1 MITDA
6 CAQCNLCVDVCPISA
21 ISPGDPIYVI
31 NDTCCDFMECVAECP
46 EEAIVPIPDWEEP
59 RRRVRCG
66 GGVMTG
72 SLVTR
77 FVLQDFL
84 AAAAHSYAASAP
96 EQGRTGRLLLL
107 GETSQ
112 VLEGWRSWTDAV
124 RLYADVA
131 YRPEWDAAA
140 ARTAA
145 QFGVAIEQ
153 EFPGDLIPLPAGA
166 EQRHRPVRDLPDSGL
181 SLWHFDPYSVVFRH
195 VARGD
200 EPDYHIVLA
209 YMKYGWIERERDGR
223 APHGASTRIFHGNDR
238 PGPGGVSP

>member
-1 MITDA
+1 
-6 CAQCNLCVDVCPISA
+6 
-21 ISPGDPIYVI
+21 
-31 NDTCCDFMECVAECP
+31 
-46 EEAIVPIPDWEEP
+46 
-59 RRRVRCG
+59 
-66 GGVMTG
+66 MTG

-209 YMKYGWIERERDGR
+209 YMKYGWIEREEMDERLTALLPEFSMETIAQDPAEFRRKYKGLLQMGER
-223 APHGASTRIFHGNDR
+223 LEPGTVHR
-238 PGPGGVSP
+238 PF

>member
-1 MITDA
+1 
-6 CAQCNLCVDVCPISA
+6 
-21 ISPGDPIYVI
+21 
-31 NDTCCDFMECVAECP
+31 
-46 EEAIVPIPDWEEP
+46 
-59 RRRVRCG
+59 
-66 GGVMTG
+66 MTG

-84 AAAAHSYAASAP
+84 AAAAHNYVASAP
-96 EQGRTGRLLLL
+96 EQGRVGRLLLL

-140 ARTAA
+140 ARAAA

-166 EQRHRPVRDLPDSGL
+166 EQRHRLVRDLPDSGL
-181 SLWHFDPYSVVFRH
+181 SLWHFDPYSVAFRH

-209 YMKYGWIERERDGR
+209 YIKYGWIEKEEMDERLTALLPEFSMKTIAQDPAEFRRKYKGLLQMGER
-223 APHGASTRIFHGNDR
+223 LEPGTVHR
-238 PGPGGVSP
+238 PF

>member
-1 MITDA
+1 
-6 CAQCNLCVDVCPISA
+6 
-21 ISPGDPIYVI
+21 
-31 NDTCCDFMECVAECP
+31 
-46 EEAIVPIPDWEEP
+46 
-59 RRRVRCG
+59 
-66 GGVMTG
+66 MTG

-96 EQGRTGRLLLL
+96 EQGLAGRLLLL

-140 ARTAA
+140 VRTAA

-181 SLWHFDPYSVVFRH
+181 SLWHFDPYSVAFRH

-209 YMKYGWIERERDGR
+209 YMKYGWIEREEMDERLTALLPEFSMETIAQDPAEFRRKYKGLLQMGER
-223 APHGASTRIFHGNDR
+223 LEPGTVHR
-238 PGPGGVSP
+238 PF

>member
-1 MITDA
+1 
-6 CAQCNLCVDVCPISA
+6 
-21 ISPGDPIYVI
+21 
-31 NDTCCDFMECVAECP
+31 
-46 EEAIVPIPDWEEP
+46 
-59 RRRVRCG
+59 
-66 GGVMTG
+66 MTG

-84 AAAAHSYAASAP
+84 DAAAHSYAASAP
-96 EQGRTGRLLLL
+96 EQGRAGRLLLL

-131 YRPEWDAAA
+131 HRPEWDAAA

-145 QFGVAIEQ
+145 QFGVAIKQ
-153 EFPGDLIPLPAGA
+153 EFPGDLLPLPAGA
-166 EQRHRPVRDLPDSGL
+166 EQRHRLVRDLADSGL
-181 SLWHFDPYSVVFRH
+181 SLWHFDPYSVAFRH

-209 YMKYGWIERERDGR
+209 YIKYGWIEKEEMDERLTALLPEFSMETIAQDPAEFRRKYKGLLQM
-223 APHGASTRIFHGNDR
+223 GDR
-238 PGPGGVSP
+238 LEPGTVHRPF

>member
-1 MITDA
+1 
-6 CAQCNLCVDVCPISA
+6 
-21 ISPGDPIYVI
+21 
-31 NDTCCDFMECVAECP
+31 
-46 EEAIVPIPDWEEP
+46 
-59 RRRVRCG
+59 
-66 GGVMTG
+66 MTG

-96 EQGRTGRLLLL
+96 EQGRAGRLLLL

-140 ARTAA
+140 VRTAA

-209 YMKYGWIERERDGR
+209 YMKYGWIEREEMDERLTALLPEFSMETIAQDPAEFRRKYKGLLQMGER
-223 APHGASTRIFHGNDR
+223 LEPGTVHR
-238 PGPGGVSP
+238 PF

>member
-1 MITDA
+1 
-6 CAQCNLCVDVCPISA
+6 
-21 ISPGDPIYVI
+21 
-31 NDTCCDFMECVAECP
+31 
-46 EEAIVPIPDWEEP
+46 
-59 RRRVRCG
+59 
-66 GGVMTG
+66 MTG

-96 EQGRTGRLLLL
+96 EQGLAGRLLLL

-124 RLYADVA
+124 RLYADVT

-166 EQRHRPVRDLPDSGL
+166 EQRHRPVRDLPNSGL
-181 SLWHFDPYSVVFRH
+181 SLWHFDPYSVAFRH

-209 YMKYGWIERERDGR
+209 YMKYGWIEREEMDERLTALLPEFSMETIAQDPAEFRRKYKGLLQMGER
-223 APHGASTRIFHGNDR
+223 LEPGTVHR
-238 PGPGGVSP
+238 PF

>member
-1 MITDA
+1 
-6 CAQCNLCVDVCPISA
+6 
-21 ISPGDPIYVI
+21 
-31 NDTCCDFMECVAECP
+31 
-46 EEAIVPIPDWEEP
+46 
-59 RRRVRCG
+59 
-66 GGVMTG
+66 MTG

-181 SLWHFDPYSVVFRH
+181 SLWHFDPYSVAFRH

-209 YMKYGWIERERDGR
+209 YMKYGWIEREEMDERLTALLPDFSMETIAQDPAEFRRKYKGLLQM
-223 APHGASTRIFHGNDR
+223 GDR
-238 PGPGGVSP
+238 LEPGTVHRPF

>member
-1 MITDA
+1 
-6 CAQCNLCVDVCPISA
+6 
-21 ISPGDPIYVI
+21 
-31 NDTCCDFMECVAECP
+31 
-46 EEAIVPIPDWEEP
+46 
-59 RRRVRCG
+59 
-66 GGVMTG
+66 MTG

-166 EQRHRPVRDLPDSGL
+166 EQRHRLVRDLSGSGL
-181 SLWHFDPYSVVFRH
+181 SLWHFDPYSVAFRQ

-209 YMKYGWIERERDGR
+209 YMKYGWIEREEMDERLTALLPDFSMETIAQDPAEFRRKYKGLLQMGER
-223 APHGASTRIFHGNDR
+223 LEPGTVHR
-238 PGPGGVSP
+238 PF

>member
-1 MITDA
+1 
-6 CAQCNLCVDVCPISA
+6 
-21 ISPGDPIYVI
+21 
-31 NDTCCDFMECVAECP
+31 
-46 EEAIVPIPDWEEP
+46 
-59 RRRVRCG
+59 
-66 GGVMTG
+66 MTG

-96 EQGRTGRLLLL
+96 EQGLAGRLLLL

-209 YMKYGWIERERDGR
+209 YMKYGWIEREEMDERLTALLPDFSMETIAQDPAEFRRKYKGLLQM
-223 APHGASTRIFHGNDR
+223 GDR
-238 PGPGGVSP
+238 LEPGTVHRPF

>member
-1 MITDA
+1 
-6 CAQCNLCVDVCPISA
+6 
-21 ISPGDPIYVI
+21 
-31 NDTCCDFMECVAECP
+31 
-46 EEAIVPIPDWEEP
+46 
-59 RRRVRCG
+59 
-66 GGVMTG
+66 MTG

-77 FVLQDFL
+77 FVLQDFVD
-84 AAAAHSYAASAP
+84 AAAHSYAASAP
-96 EQGRTGRLLLL
+96 EQGRAGRLLLL

-112 VLEGWRSWTDAV
+112 VQEGWRSWTDAV

-140 ARTAA
+140 ARAAA

-166 EQRHRPVRDLPDSGL
+166 EQRHRLVRDLPDSGL
-181 SLWHFDPYSVVFRH
+181 SLWHFDPYSVAFRH

-209 YMKYGWIERERDGR
+209 YMKHGWIEKEEMDERLTALLPEFSMETIAQDPAEFRRKYKGLLQMGER
-223 APHGASTRIFHGNDR
+223 LEPGTVHR
-238 PGPGGVSP
+238 PF

>member
-1 MITDA
+1 
-6 CAQCNLCVDVCPISA
+6 
-21 ISPGDPIYVI
+21 
-31 NDTCCDFMECVAECP
+31 
-46 EEAIVPIPDWEEP
+46 
-59 RRRVRCG
+59 
-66 GGVMTG
+66 MTG

-96 EQGRTGRLLLL
+96 EQGLAGRLLLL

-124 RLYADVA
+124 RLYADVT

-209 YMKYGWIERERDGR
+209 YMKYGWIEREEMDERLTALLPEFSMETIAQDPAEFRRKYKGLLQMGER
-223 APHGASTRIFHGNDR
+223 LEPGTVHR
-238 PGPGGVSP
+238 PF

>member
-1 MITDA
+1 
-6 CAQCNLCVDVCPISA
+6 
-21 ISPGDPIYVI
+21 
-31 NDTCCDFMECVAECP
+31 
-46 EEAIVPIPDWEEP
+46 
-59 RRRVRCG
+59 
-66 GGVMTG
+66 MTG

-96 EQGRTGRLLLL
+96 EQGRAGRLLLL

-140 ARTAA
+140 VRTAA

-181 SLWHFDPYSVVFRH
+181 SLWHFDPYSVAFRH

-209 YMKYGWIERERDGR
+209 YMKYGWIEREEMDERLTALLPEFSMETIAQDPAEFRRKYKGLLQMGER
-223 APHGASTRIFHGNDR
+223 LEPGTVHR
-238 PGPGGVSP
+238 PF

>member
-1 MITDA
+1 
-6 CAQCNLCVDVCPISA
+6 
-21 ISPGDPIYVI
+21 
-31 NDTCCDFMECVAECP
+31 
-46 EEAIVPIPDWEEP
+46 
-59 RRRVRCG
+59 
-66 GGVMTG
+66 MTG

-77 FVLQDFL
+77 FVLQDFVD
-84 AAAAHSYAASAP
+84 AAAHSYAASAR
-96 EQGRTGRLLLL
+96 EQGRAGRLLLL

-112 VLEGWRSWTDAV
+112 VQEGWRSWTDAV

-140 ARTAA
+140 ARAAA

-166 EQRHRPVRDLPDSGL
+166 EQRHRLVRDLPDSGL
-181 SLWHFDPYSVVFRH
+181 SLWHFDPYSVAFRH

-209 YMKYGWIERERDGR
+209 YMKHGWIEKEEMDERLTALLPEFSMETIAQDPAEFRRKYKGLLQMGER
-223 APHGASTRIFHGNDR
+223 LEPGTVHR
-238 PGPGGVSP
+238 PF

>member
-1 MITDA
+1 
-6 CAQCNLCVDVCPISA
+6 
-21 ISPGDPIYVI
+21 
-31 NDTCCDFMECVAECP
+31 
-46 EEAIVPIPDWEEP
+46 
-59 RRRVRCG
+59 
-66 GGVMTG
+66 MTG

-96 EQGRTGRLLLL
+96 EQGLAGRLLLL

-209 YMKYGWIERERDGR
+209 YMKYGWIEREEMDERLTALLPEFSMETIAQDPAEFRRKYKGLLQMGER
-223 APHGASTRIFHGNDR
+223 LEPGTVHR
-238 PGPGGVSP
+238 PF

>member
-1 MITDA
+1 
-6 CAQCNLCVDVCPISA
+6 
-21 ISPGDPIYVI
+21 
-31 NDTCCDFMECVAECP
+31 
-46 EEAIVPIPDWEEP
+46 
-59 RRRVRCG
+59 
-66 GGVMTG
+66 MTG

-166 EQRHRPVRDLPDSGL
+166 EQRHRPVRDLPDSRL

-209 YMKYGWIERERDGR
+209 YMKYGWIEREEMDERLTALLPEFSMETIAQDPAEFRRKYKGLLQM
-223 APHGASTRIFHGNDR
+223 GDR
-238 PGPGGVSP
+238 LEPGTVHRPF

>member
-1 MITDA
+1 
-6 CAQCNLCVDVCPISA
+6 
-21 ISPGDPIYVI
+21 
-31 NDTCCDFMECVAECP
+31 
-46 EEAIVPIPDWEEP
+46 
-59 RRRVRCG
+59 
-66 GGVMTG
+66 MTG

-84 AAAAHSYAASAP
+84 AAAAHNYAASAP
-96 EQGRTGRLLLL
+96 EQGRAGRLLLL

-209 YMKYGWIERERDGR
+209 YMKYGWIEREEMDERLTALLPEFSMETIAQDPAEFRRKYKGLLQMGER
-223 APHGASTRIFHGNDR
+223 LEPGTVHR
-238 PGPGGVSP
+238 PF

>member
-1 MITDA
+1 
-6 CAQCNLCVDVCPISA
+6 
-21 ISPGDPIYVI
+21 
-31 NDTCCDFMECVAECP
+31 
-46 EEAIVPIPDWEEP
+46 
-59 RRRVRCG
+59 
-66 GGVMTG
+66 MTG

-153 EFPGDLIPLPAGA
+153 EFPGDLLPLPAGA
-166 EQRHRPVRDLPDSGL
+166 EQRHRLVRDLPDSGL
-181 SLWHFDPYSVVFRH
+181 SLWHFDPYSVAFRH

-209 YMKYGWIERERDGR
+209 YMKYGWIEREEMDERLTALLPDFSMETIAQDPAEFRRKYKGLLQM
-223 APHGASTRIFHGNDR
+223 GDR
-238 PGPGGVSP
+238 LEPGTVHRPF

>member
-1 MITDA
+1 
-6 CAQCNLCVDVCPISA
+6 
-21 ISPGDPIYVI
+21 
-31 NDTCCDFMECVAECP
+31 
-46 EEAIVPIPDWEEP
+46 
-59 RRRVRCG
+59 
-66 GGVMTG
+66 MTG

-96 EQGRTGRLLLL
+96 EQGRAGRLLLL

-140 ARTAA
+140 VRTAA

-166 EQRHRPVRDLPDSGL
+166 EQRHRPVRDLPNSGL
-181 SLWHFDPYSVVFRH
+181 SLWHFDPYSVAFRH

-209 YMKYGWIERERDGR
+209 YMKYGWIEREEMDERLTALLPDFSMETIAQDPAEFRRKYKGLLQMGER
-223 APHGASTRIFHGNDR
+223 LEPGTVHR
-238 PGPGGVSP
+238 PF